1 MNMDDDVREK
11 NLEEWDDLLIH
22 IFQGRIPES
31 RSWTEKKDIIKTL
44 QSLGSKPN
52 LGHTFFPDRGG
63 LDLKGA
69 ADSAEPECITL
80 HFVEDPPCILKP
92 KVLIFES
99 FDAPYAWAY
108 FRLETK
114 GLDPSGWYDNLTG
127 IKEEL
132 TELHPGEYI
141 HRSYWDAGYYEF
153 DETGRELPLPDTARI
168 VFRYL
173 SGSFLFFA
181 KASPYNEIHSTDN
194 ERPLAMTEEEFKEY
208 IGTKIKTLRKEGKI
222 LF

>member
-1 MNMDDDVREK
+1 MSDHVRK
-11 NLEEWDDLLIH
+11 NNLEEWEALLINLFH
-22 IFQGRIPES
+22 GRIPES

-44 QSLGSKPN
+44 QLLGSKPN
-52 LGHTFFPDRGG
+52 LSRVFSPDGGG

-69 ADSAEPECITL
+69 ADSAEPDCIAL
-80 HFVEDPPCILKP
+80 HFVENPPSIVKP
-92 KVLIFES
+92 EVLIFQS
-99 FDAPYAWAY
+99 FDKPYEWAY
-108 FRLETK
+108 FRLATK
-114 GLDPSGWYDNLTG
+114 GLDPSGWYENLTG

-153 DETGRELPLPDTARI
+153 DETGRELPLPGTARI

-181 KASPYNEIHSTDN
+181 KASPYNEVLSTDD
-194 ERPLAMTEEEFKEY
+194 EGHSKMTQEEFEEY
-208 IGTKIKTLRKEGKI
+208 IGCKIRMLKKEGEI
-222 LF
+222 

>member
-1 MNMDDDVREK
+1 M
-11 NLEEWDDLLIH
+11 L
-22 IFQGRIPES
+22 F
-31 RSWTEKKDIIKTL
+31 
-44 QSLGSKPN
+44 SLMEAS
-52 LGHTFFPDRGG
+52 

-69 ADSAEPECITL
+69 ADSAEPDCITL
-80 HFVEDPPCILKP
+80 HFVEDPPCIVKP
-92 KVLIFES
+92 KVLIFQS
-99 FDAPYAWAY
+99 FDKPYEWAY

-114 GLDPSGWYDNLTG
+114 GLEPSGWYENLTG

-141 HRSYWDAGYYEF
+141 HRNYWDAGYYEF

-181 KASPYNEIHSTDN
+181 KASPYNEIRSTD
-194 ERPLAMTEEEFKEY
+194 ERASFNNDRRGVQR
-208 IGTKIKTLRKEGKI
+208 IHRQ
-222 LF
+222 

>member
-1 MNMDDDVREK
+1 MNMDDEVRER

-44 QSLGSKPN
+44 QLLGSKPN
-52 LGHTFFPDRGG
+52 LNHTFFPDGGG

-80 HFVEDPPCILKP
+80 HFVEDPPCIVKP
-92 KVLIFES
+92 KVLIFQS
-99 FDAPYAWAY
+99 FDAPYEWAY

-114 GLDPSGWYDNLTG
+114 GLDPSGWYENITG

-153 DETGRELPLPDTARI
+153 DETGRELPLPATARI

-173 SGSFLFFA
+173 SGSFIIFA
-181 KASPYNEIHSTDN
+181 KASPYVEKSSTEEGLRSN
-194 ERPLAMTEEEFKEY
+194 MAEEEFKEY
-208 IGTKIKTLRKEGKI
+208 IDSQVRMFRKEGR
-222 LF
+222 L